1 MKLVPEAKHW
11 YKLTSVQAALALAML
26 ETINALGYPMPDQI
40 TIFIALMIPVLRIV
54 KQESV
59 K

>member
-11 YKLTSVQAALALAML
+11 YKLTSVQAALVLAIL
-26 ETINALGYPMPDQI
+26 ETINAFGYPMPNQLS
-40 TIFIALMIPVLRIV
+40 IFIALMIPVLRII